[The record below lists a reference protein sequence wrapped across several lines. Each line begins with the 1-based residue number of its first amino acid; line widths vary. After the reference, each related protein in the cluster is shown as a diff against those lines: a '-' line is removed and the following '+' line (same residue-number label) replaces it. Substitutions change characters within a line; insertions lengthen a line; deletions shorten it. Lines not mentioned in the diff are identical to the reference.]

1 MKKSSKSLAVIVC
14 LALMMS
20 LLVFPV
26 SAASSSGGNNT
37 GTPSK
42 DYPMVFIH
50 GYLGWGEYDM
60 LDKILPHMGMTTGD
74 TATWLESQGYNVVKP
89 ALGPM
94 CSAWDRACELYAE
107 LTGTRTDYGIA
118 HSKKYG
124 HERYGRDYTGRGL
137 LEDYKWSATN
147 KLNLFG
153 HSFGG
158 ATERTFVDIL
168 SDGRKEEV
176 EAAKAAGETVSPFFE
191 GGKSDWVYSV
201 TMLVAPSNG
210 SDFCEANPFMRE
222 FITGLVHYVS
232 SALEVTDFK
241 GIYDPHLDHF
251 HIYKEDNETI
261 MQGVLRVLNSDYMD
275 HHDNA
280 LDDLWVDR
288 ATWMNKELQLQPN
301 IYYQLYYGCTTD
313 IGKAIGDNIPNDRQ
327 WLLFRP
333 MSANMGKL
341 DTTTKGSFLD
351 GFGDTLTTINVP
363 AQRLGREWQPN
374 DGMVNMVSGYCP
386 FRLDDKGNRIYDKHT
401 SYVEG
406 MACEPGQWYIMP
418 MQNMDHIGFAGG
430 FFNENPDNVHQFYVR
445 ALNQIDKFGASSD
458 ANCPSKS
465 LKDVSGSAW
474 YHEEVDY
481 VLTNGLMAGTGGSA
495 FSPNSKLSRAM
506 IAQILYAMA
515 GKPSGGASRF
525 SDVVKGSWYENAVNW
540 CAANGIVAGFDDGT
554 FRPNDD
560 VTREQLATIL
570 MGYTVACHDNAR
582 NRQIHWSLDTFSDY
596 SSVSG
601 WAQNAVA
608 WAAGKHLIAG
618 RGGMVID
625 PGATATRAEVA
636 QIITSYCMEIVNN
649 PSVYY

>member
-1 MKKSSKSLAVIVC
+1 MKRKRKSLALVLC
-14 LALMMS
+14 LALIVS
-20 LLVFPV
+20 LLVLPV
-26 SAASSSGGNNT
+26 SAATSSGKGNT
-37 GTPSK
+37 GSPSK

-50 GYLGWGEYDM
+50 GYLGWGEYDT
-60 LDKILPHMGMTTGD
+60 LDKILPHMGMMTGD

-94 CSAWDRACELYAE
+94 CSAWDRACEMYAQ

-137 LEDYKWSATN
+137 LEGYEWNATN

-158 ATERTFVDIL
+158 ATERTFVDML
-168 SDGRKEEV
+168 ADGRPEEV
-176 EAAKAAGETVSPFFE
+176 EAAKAAGEKPSPLFE
-191 GGKSDWVYSV
+191 GGKADWIYSV

-222 FITGLVHYVS
+222 FITGLVHYLS

-251 HIYKEDNETI
+251 HIYKDENETI
-261 MQGVLRVLNSDYMD
+261 MEGVLRVLNSDFRD

-301 IYYQLYYGCTTD
+301 IYYQLYYGCVTD
-313 IGKAIGDNIPNDRQ
+313 IGKAIGDNIPTDRE

-333 MSANMGKL
+333 MSLNMGKL
-341 DTTTKGSFLD
+341 DTTTQGSFLD
-351 GFGDTLTTINVP
+351 GYGDTLTTINVP
-363 AQRLGREWQPN
+363 AQRLDREWQPN

-401 SYVEG
+401 TYVEG

-418 MQNMDHIGFAGG
+418 MQNMDHLGFAGG
-430 FFNENPDNVHQFYVR
+430 FLNETVDNVHGFYLS
-445 ALNQIDKFGASSD
+445 ALDQIDKMSSSSD
-458 ANCPSKS
+458 AACPSKS
-465 LKDVSGSAW
+465 LNDVSDSAW

-481 VLTNGLMAGTGGSA
+481 VLTNGIMAGTGGAS
-495 FSPNSKLSRAM
+495 FSPNENLSRAM

-515 GKPSGGASRF
+515 GKPSGGSSRF
-525 SDVVKGSWYENAVNW
+525 SDVVQGSWYEKAVNW

-570 MGYTVACHDNAR
+570 LGYTGAKHNLAR
-582 NRQIHWSLDTFSDY
+582 NKQIHMSLDYFSDY
-596 SSVSG
+596 TSVSS
-601 WAQNAVA
+601 WAQLAVA

-618 RGGMVID
+618 RGGRVVD
-625 PGATATRAEVA
+625 PSATATRAEVA
-636 QIITSYCMEIVNN
+636 QIITSYCMEIVTNR
-649 PSVYY
+649 SIF